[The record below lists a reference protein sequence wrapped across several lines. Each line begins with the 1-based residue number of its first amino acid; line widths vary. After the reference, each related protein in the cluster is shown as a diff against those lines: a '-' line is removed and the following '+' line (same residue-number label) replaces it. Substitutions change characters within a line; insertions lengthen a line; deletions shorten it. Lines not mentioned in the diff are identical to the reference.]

1 MQTLQ
6 VVRDLLYKAKERQ
19 LELENREATLV
30 RERTQVCG
38 ASDASLEHEQKVPTL
53 SGKYQ
58 ILNTFTCHLQTQAK
72 LTALEARNGKL
83 EYQILHLKRAVKA
96 GDTALQ
102 AAHSQH

>member
-6 VVRDLLYKAKERQ
+6 VVRELLYKAKQRQ
-19 LELENREATLV
+19 VELEKKEATLV

-38 ASDASLEHEQKVPTL
+38 ASDAGLEHDQQVPTL
-53 SGKYQ
+53 SGSTRIRSCQ
-58 ILNTFTCHLQTQAK
+58 MQNQAK
-72 LTALEARNGKL
+72 LTVLEARNGKL

-96 GDTALQ
+96 GDSTLQ